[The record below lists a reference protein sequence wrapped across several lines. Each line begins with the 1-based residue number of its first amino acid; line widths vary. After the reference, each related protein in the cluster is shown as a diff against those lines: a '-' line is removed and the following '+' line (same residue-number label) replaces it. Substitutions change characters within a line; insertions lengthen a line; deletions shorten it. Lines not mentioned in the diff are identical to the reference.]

1 MLLKGPTQNTA
12 WEIKSSIVSV
22 ATASITKFKG
32 SDNDA
37 FSELGTWERERESQI
52 NSLFQKDL
60 KFRIISSNNKQPDT
74 QLTGSK
80 LCW

>member
-37 FSELGTWERERESQI
+37 FSELGT
-52 NSLFQKDL
+52 
-60 KFRIISSNNKQPDT
+60 
-74 QLTGSK
+74 
-80 LCW
+80 